1 MPDIRDPNTVKA
13 MAKGYLANDRDK
25 SKGLMEAGYSRST
38 AYSGRCTILYDR
50 TEVKQAIT
58 GLEQELSAK
67 TETTVT
73 SVHGLYQT
81 AYNQAQALN
90 QPSAMVSAVTGIARL
105 YGMDKDHEVGSKEAA
120 VPVTA
125 EQTEE
130 YRAMAKAAIKLKLSR
145 GA

>member
-1 MPDIRDPNTVKA
+1 MPDIRDPNTVQA
-13 MAKGYLANDRDK
+13 MAKGYLANSRDK
-25 SKGLMEAGYSRST
+25 SKGLIEAGYSRST
-38 AYSGRCTILYDR
+38 AYSGRCTVLYDR
-50 TEVKQAIT
+50 DEVKQAIA
-58 GLEQELSAK
+58 GLEQKLSAK

-105 YGMDKDHEVGSKEAA
+105 YGMDKDNDMGAKEQPT
-120 VPVTA
+120 PVSA
-125 EQTEE
+125 EDIAEF
-130 YRAMAKAAIKLKLSR
+130 RAMAKAATRIRLSR